1 MKAPWT
7 TVAALAALAL
17 AARPLGAQTPAAP
30 PPSDSAAPLAELAA
44 VGGAAED
51 RARARELMGG
61 EELHGFLV
69 RSPSSR
75 VARGREREVVF
86 LRPRARMVY
95 NSGIPFSQNEGTLWA
110 GRGAGAVVAAGA
122 RARFGRVTLTVA
134 PEVAM
139 QQNAEFQ
146 TVSPPGGDPT
156 FPLSRWASPFHAEGY
171 TADVP
176 LRFGSGSRF
185 ALTAGQSSLAVDAGR
200 AAVGLATES
209 QWWGPG
215 VRNALVMSSNAPGF
229 THAFVRTAAPVRTRV
244 GEFDGKWI
252 LGSLGESDFFD
263 ERRANDARSLNGV
276 VVAWRPRWEPNLTL
290 GATRVVYAESK
301 RAGRVPLHAL
311 DAFLRTGERGDQ
323 LFGFFGR
330 WVFAPA
336 GVEVYG
342 EWARQ
347 RGLASPSHW
356 LAEEGEPWAYTLGL
370 QWARPTAHGGAF
382 RLQAEASDLEKGNVE
397 RGDFPVQS
405 YYTSDRVAQGY
416 THQGR
421 AIGAAIGPGGS
432 SQWGAADYLGARW
445 EMGVFANRIR
455 WENDAFYGTI
465 RPLASS
471 HDVSML
477 LGVRGGVRAR
487 RYTVRAELSSARR
500 YNYLFQSGNGSFDN
514 PEGVDLSNRTL
525 RLSIEPR
532 GR

>member
-7 TVAALAALAL
+7 TFAALAALAL
-17 AARPLGAQTPAAP
+17 AARPLGAQTPTAA
-30 PPSDSAAPLAELAA
+30 PPSDSAAAPLAELTT
-44 VGGAAED
+44 VGSAAED
-51 RARARELMGG
+51 RDRAWELMGG
-61 EELHGFLV
+61 AELPGFLM
-69 RSPSSR
+69 RSASSR
-75 VARGREREVVF
+75 VARGRERDFVF
-86 LRPRARMVY
+86 LRPRARTVY
-95 NSGIPFSQNEGTLWA
+95 NSGLPFSQNEGTLWA
-110 GRGAGAVVAAGA
+110 GRGAGAVLTAGA
-122 RARFGRVTLTVA
+122 RARVGRVTLTLA
-134 PEVAM
+134 PEMVA
-139 QQNAEFQ
+139 QQNSDFQ
-146 TVSPPGGDPT
+146 TVSPAAPA
-156 FPLSRWASPFHAEGY
+156 FPVSRWASPFHVAGY

-176 LRFGSGSRF
+176 LRFGNESSF
-185 ALTAGQSSLAVDAGR
+185 ALTAGQSSLVVDAGP
-200 AAVGLATES
+200 AAVGVATES

-215 VRNALVMSSNAPGF
+215 IRNALVMSTNAPGF
-229 THAFVRTAAPVRTRV
+229 THAFVRTSAPLRTRV
-244 GEFDGKWI
+244 GEFEGKWV
-252 LGSLGESDFFD
+252 LGSLGESDYFD
-263 ERRANDARSLNGV
+263 ERTANDARSLSGV
-276 VVAWRPRWEPNLTL
+276 VVAWRPRWEPSLTL
-290 GATRVVYAESK
+290 GATRVVYAQTK
-301 RAGRVPLHAL
+301 RKSWVPLHAL
-311 DAFLRTGERGDQ
+311 DAFARTRERADQ

-370 QWARPTAHGGAF
+370 QWARPTAPGGAF
-382 RLQAEASDLEKGNVE
+382 RLQAEASDLEKGAVE
-397 RGDFPVQS
+397 RGNLPVQS

-416 THQGR
+416 THRGR

-477 LGVRGGVRAR
+477 LGLRAGMRAR

-500 YNYLFQSGNGSFDN
+500 YNYLFQSGNGSFQR